1 MWMNSEKLIDLSGCQ
16 HFAQENF
23 IPDFVWLHMQE
34 FLQKGTKYISVL
46 TTYEKW

>member
-1 MWMNSEKLIDLSGCQ
+1 
-16 HFAQENF
+16 
-23 IPDFVWLHMQE
+23 MQE